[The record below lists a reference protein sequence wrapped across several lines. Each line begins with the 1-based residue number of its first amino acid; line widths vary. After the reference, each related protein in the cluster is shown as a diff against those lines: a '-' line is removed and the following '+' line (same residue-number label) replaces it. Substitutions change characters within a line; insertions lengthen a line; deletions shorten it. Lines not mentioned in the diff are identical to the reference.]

1 MSTRTILVATDAAGA
16 FTHERPLFG
25 AIVAVAFLKGDLDDA
40 TDIVLS
46 DPVDGT
52 TIRTQSNITTDE
64 FWQPGNPVAVY
75 GTLRI
80 EVSNG
85 GDTRHGRI
93 RLLLET

>member
-1 MSTRTILVATDAAGA
+1 MSTRTVLIETDPAGA
-16 FTHERPLFG
+16 FTYERPLFG
-25 AIVAVAFLKGDLDDA
+25 AIISVGFFKGDLDDA

-46 DPVDGT
+46 DPISGT

-75 GTLRI
+75 GTLKV
-80 EVSNG
+80 EVTSG
-85 GDTRHGRI
+85 GDTKHGRV